1 MKRSIHAALAA
12 AVLLTGLCAPR
23 LRADDGDKKSDKDGR
38 KAEWAAKRQEH
49 LKKKL
54 DLTDDQA
61 AKLAAAFKAERETM
75 KPLREKS
82 KETSKALRE
91 LVRNKASDKDIS
103 AALDK
108 QDAARKAA
116 MAERQKFQA
125 SLDSILK
132 PTQRAKLRLM
142 REKMMHRRMAMG
154 RRWGRR
160 GRGGDRCEGGRGKD
174 GDRGHDR
181 GDDEKGDQ

>member
-1 MKRSIHAALAA
+1 MKRSLHAVLAA

-38 KAEWAAKRQEH
+38 RAEWAAKRKEH

-54 DLTDDQA
+54 DLSDDQA
-61 AKLAAAFKAERETM
+61 AKLDAAFKAERETM

-82 KETSKALRE
+82 KEASKALRE
-91 LVRNKASDKDIS
+91 LVDKKGSDKDVA

-108 QDAARKAA
+108 LDGAHKAV
-116 MAERQKFQA
+116 MAERQKFSA
-125 SLDSILK
+125 GLDSILK
-132 PTQRAKLRLM
+132 PTQRAKMRLM

-154 RRWGRR
+154 GWGRHGRR
-160 GRGGDRCEGGRGKD
+160 GDRCGGGRGKD

-181 GDDEKGDQ
+181 DGDEKGDQ